1 MLLLVQLVLVLVQL
15 VKLVL
20 LLVPLVVAAPAAPHV
35 AVLVRMAGAVRV
47 TRVVSVGVNSQ
58 VAV

>member
-1 MLLLVQLVLVLVQL
+1 M
-15 VKLVL
+15 

-35 AVLVRMAGAVRV
+35 AVLVRMVGAVRV